1 MVETRATSVPR
12 RSPRCR
18 VRAIAAGTAIPD
30 TNVSDAPPHGGASL
44 ADVSRYADD
53 VGEPGAGDLANAATL
68 SATEPASPAPAAGS
82 RSILPSGTLLAQ
94 RYRIQQL
101 LGRGGMGVVYAA
113 RDTMV
118 DRDVAIKLVAG
129 RHADLERERL
139 REELRATLELTHRNI
154 ARTYTLEDVEGE
166 TFIVMEL
173 VSGRTLAQRMTDG
186 PVSHALAREI
196 VIQILDAL
204 EVAHRRRIVHRDV
217 KPSNIMLDDR
227 DGRAILMDFGLA
239 RKDGAPGAE
248 AGTAN
253 DAGLT
258 TSIKGTP
265 AYMAPEVVAGKR
277 ADERADLYAVGLILY
292 ELARGEPRTDAQID
306 TRHLPRDIARV
317 VERAT
322 AEEREARFA
331 SADQM
336 RAALAGCRARGRRWA
351 WVAAIAATAVLA
363 ITGIAVF
370 GGERGDHD
378 RVRARALEKLQQPS
392 ATGSGSLR
400 DQAEALFERGELA
413 EAARMF
419 RAAYAQKPEP
429 TALFNAGNAYY
440 RAKMFAQARE
450 VYEQFL
456 RESTSK
462 SLRATVEQRLR
473 DMPP

>member
-1 MVETRATSVPR
+1 
-12 RSPRCR
+12 
-18 VRAIAAGTAIPD
+18 
-30 TNVSDAPPHGGASL
+30 
-44 ADVSRYADD
+44 
-53 VGEPGAGDLANAATL
+53 VGDPELGDLANAATL
-68 SATEPASPAPAAGS
+68 SATAPAPESPAGTSGS

-94 RYRIQQL
+94 RYRIQQM
-101 LGRGGMGVVYAA
+101 LGRGGMGIVYAA

-154 ARTYTLEDVEGE
+154 ARTYTLEDVDGE
-166 TFIVMEL
+166 MFIVMEL
-173 VSGRTLAQRMTDG
+173 VSGRTLAQRMMDG
-186 PVSHALAREI
+186 PVPLALAREV

-217 KPSNIMLDDR
+217 KPANIMLDDH

-239 RKDGAPGAE
+239 RKDGGHVVERGTIRGASGE
-248 AGTAN
+248 T
-253 DAGLT
+253 GLT

-292 ELARGEPRTDAQID
+292 ELARGEPRSEAPLD
-306 TRHLPRDIARV
+306 TSQLPRDIARV
-317 VERAT
+317 VARAT
-322 AEEREARFA
+322 AEDRAVRFT
-331 SADQM
+331 SADEM
-336 RAALAGCRARGRRWA
+336 RAALAGSGARWRRWA
-351 WVAAIAATAVLA
+351 WVAAIAAVAVMA

-370 GGERGDHD
+370 GGEHGDHDRD
-378 RVRARALEKLQQPS
+378 RVRARELEMLQQPS

-400 DQAEALFERGELA
+400 DQANALFERGEFA
-413 EAARMF
+413 EAARAY
-419 RAAYAQKPEP
+419 RAAYAKNPEP